1 MVPVIVHQIGHWLDR
16 FTETLTLWE
25 QLLCDLR
32 SAYFRED
39 DREVERLYGGVDRA
53 CERML
58 EDKLERARI
67 LEQASQQGRPAV
79 TLGELSRLLDA
90 QWPALWT
97 HRLMSMESQISR
109 IQQLGVS
116 LWIHAEPSRDRIS
129 GMMKLLGSNKQ
140 PQEIVEEV
148 SQASLTTSVLEHELE
163 DDLETVILPF
173 ARRAS

>member
-39 DREVERLYGGVDRA
+39 EREVERLYGGVARA

-67 LEQASQQGRPAV
+67 LEQAGQQGRPAV

-97 HRLMSMESQISR
+97 HRLMSMESQMSR

-116 LWIHAEPSRDRIS
+116 LWIHAEDSRERIS
-129 GMMKLLGSNKQ
+129 GMMRLLGNSKQ
-140 PQEIVEEV
+140 PQQVIEEV
-148 SQASLTTSVLEHELE
+148 SQTAIEFNGDL
-163 DDLETVILPF
+163 DDAVEPVILPF
-173 ARRAS
+173 VRRAS

>member
-53 CERML
+53 CVRML

-163 DDLETVILPF
+163 DDLESVILPF

>member
-53 CERML
+53 CVRML

-129 GMMKLLGSNKQ
+129 GMMKLLGNNKQ
-140 PQEIVEEV
+140 AQEIVEEV
-148 SQASLTTSVLEHELE
+148 SQASLTTSVLEQELE
-163 DDLETVILPF
+163 DDLEPVILPF